1 MPHRMRPHFP
11 HFRFRHR
18 TEPGT
23 PGRHVDRFERLA
35 VWTVHATG
43 GRWGFRLA
51 MLAFVAWVASGPYFQ
66 YHQSWS
72 TTFSLV
78 TTSVTFL
85 LVFLIQNAQNRE
97 SKAVHLKLDEL
108 IYAAKNARNE
118 LIHIEHLT
126 EEQLD
131 LLGERYRRLAERHQA
146 SLDER
151 ATTAGQAHANET
163 GPTDEANYPVH
174 EQPRIDAVEK
184 RVTPRVE

>member
-1 MPHRMRPHFP
+1 MPHRIRPHLP
-11 HFRFRHR
+11 HFQFRRHAG
-18 TEPGT
+18 PGT
-23 PGRHVDRFERLA
+23 PCRHVDRFERLA

-51 MLAFVAWVASGPYFQ
+51 MLAFVAWVASGPYFR

-146 SLDER
+146 SLARRE
-151 ATTAGQAHANET
+151 AMTGQVHADGTRPME
-163 GPTDEANYPVH
+163 EANPPALAGGLDAV
-174 EQPRIDAVEK
+174 QPRVG
-184 RVTPRVE
+184 

>member
-1 MPHRMRPHFP
+1 
-11 HFRFRHR
+11 
-18 TEPGT
+18 
-23 PGRHVDRFERLA
+23 
-35 VWTVHATG
+35 
-43 GRWGFRLA
+43 
-51 MLAFVAWVASGPYFQ
+51 MLAFVAWVASGPYFR

-108 IYAAKNARNE
+108 IYAVKNARNE

-131 LLGERYRRLAERHQA
+131 LLGERYRRLAARHQS
-146 SLDER
+146 SLVER
-151 ATTAGQAHANET
+151 KAGQVPADGT
-163 GPTDEANYPVH
+163 IPVDEANPPVPA
-174 EQPRIDAVEK
+174 EGLEAADS
-184 RVTPRVE
+184 RVPHRVG

>member
-1 MPHRMRPHFP
+1 MPHRITTTLPALPIIATVPSRKAP
-11 HFRFRHR
+11 RGV
-18 TEPGT
+18 TSIASNG
-23 PGRHVDRFERLA
+23 LLI
-35 VWTVHATG
+35 WTVHATG

-97 SKAVHLKLDEL
+97 SKAIHLKLDEL

-131 LLGERYRRLAERHQA
+131 LLGERYRRLAERHQG
-146 SLDER
+146 SL
-151 ATTAGQAHANET
+151 AGPGALAEPAHEEGNRP
-163 GPTDEANYPVH
+163 G
-174 EQPRIDAVEK
+174 DAGGLAA
-184 RVTPRVE
+184 

>member
-1 MPHRMRPHFP
+1 
-11 HFRFRHR
+11 
-18 TEPGT
+18 
-23 PGRHVDRFERLA
+23 
-35 VWTVHATG
+35 
-43 GRWGFRLA
+43 
-51 MLAFVAWVASGPYFQ
+51 MLAFVAWVASGSYFR

-108 IYAAKNARNE
+108 IYAAKNAQNE
-118 LIHIEHLT
+118 LIHIEYLT

-146 SLDER
+146 SLVER
-151 ATTAGQAHANET
+151 AATAGQVHADET
-163 GPTDEANYPVH
+163 RPIDEAKYPVNV
-174 EQPRIDAVEK
+174 EPPIVAVEK